1 MLKAMVI
8 QAARQIRA
16 AARTKGPPRD
26 TKDSFRAGQQRANVP
41 FAGDC
46 RRSHWRNTTRKS
58 RELTASNSDCESSI
72 ARPGASSSRQM
83 AKPFNIHQLALPPTP
98 QVDWDFSS
106 MRSIGHCCEYILPW
120 GLRGKEILSS
130 RKESQVSLRQAAG
143 SLPRGRGGEGERG
156 RGGVA
161 VCAAEEPELW
171 VWRSHRGLGGHSRQ
185 GPGLRQQQR
194 SRRRCEVSKV
204 HLEGARIAAN
214 P

>member
-130 RKESQVSLRQAAG
+130 RRSPKSVCVKLLAVYRGE
-143 SLPRGRGGEGERG
+143 RGRGGEGERG
-156 RGGVA
+156 S
-161 VCAAEEPELW
+161 
-171 VWRSHRGLGGHSRQ
+171 RSL
-185 GPGLRQQQR
+185 R
-194 SRRRCEVSKV
+194 SRRTRTLGMEIPSRVGRTFKARARPATAAA
-204 HLEGARIAAN
+204 LETQV
-214 P
+214 